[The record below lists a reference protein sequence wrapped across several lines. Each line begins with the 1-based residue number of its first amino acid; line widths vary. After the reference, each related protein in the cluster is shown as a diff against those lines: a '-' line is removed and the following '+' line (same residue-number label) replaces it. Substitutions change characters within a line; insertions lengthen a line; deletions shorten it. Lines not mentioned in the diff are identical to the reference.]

1 MTLASPS
8 VAELATFTGRTSIT
22 FGEFAVEAL
31 AQATL
36 LFYLATDLESYP
48 VNSQLEKLAKNGI
61 LEMADKLYLG
71 QPYQEASASP
81 YQSEAIGSYSYSK
94 LTKAVKKGDATGV
107 MWFDL
112 AVNKLKSGG
121 SAIGAT
127 GSIEGME
134 WDGLELNSSGR
145 TKIIGGSGSRS
156 TDASQGYAWDFDQW
170 ASGPEVSIDH
180 LF

>member
-8 VAELATFTGRTSIT
+8 VAELATFTGRTSNT
-22 FGEFAVEAL
+22 FGEFAEEAL

-48 VNSQLEKLAKNGI
+48 ENSQLEKLAKNGI

-81 YQSEAIGSYSYSK
+81 YQSETIGSYSYTK
-94 LTKAVKKGDATGV
+94 LTAAVRKGDATGV

-112 AVNKLKSGG
+112 AVNKLKSGR
-121 SAIGAT
+121 SSIGAS

-134 WDGLELNSSGR
+134 WDGVEVNSSGR
-145 TKIIGGSGSRS
+145 TKIIGGSGTHPSNS
-156 TDASQGYAWDFDQW
+156 LLGYAWNSDQW
-170 ASGPEVSIDH
+170 ANAPEVTEH

>member
-8 VAELATFTGRTSIT
+8 VAELATFTGRASNT

-48 VNSQLEKLAKNGI
+48 INPQLQMLAKNGI

-81 YQSEAIGSYSYSK
+81 YQSETIGSYSYSK
-94 LTKAVKKGDATGV
+94 LTASVRKGDATGV

-121 SAIGAT
+121 SSIGAS

-134 WDGLELNSSGR
+134 WDGLELNGAGKA
-145 TKIIGGSGSRS
+145 KIIGGSGKYN
-156 TDASQGYAWDFDQW
+156 DDVSQGYAWDSDQW
-170 ASGPEVSIDH
+170 TRGPEVTVDH